1 MANGANGAASVFD
14 DALPF
19 ISSQARIDLEVAEP
33 GDSAAAGSGEPADE
47 AVQVLEAGTLALSLG
62 GLVDLAE
69 ETARLN
75 GELDDLRKHR
85 ERVSRN
91 LSNPNFVERAPEE
104 VVERERERLASAE
117 ARIDRLA
124 EILGRLSG

>member
-1 MANGANGAASVFD
+1 M
-14 DALPF
+14 
-19 ISSQARIDLEVAEP
+19 
-33 GDSAAAGSGEPADE
+33 
-47 AVQVLEAGTLALSLG
+47 QVLEAGTLALSLG

-117 ARIDRLA
+117 ARIERLA